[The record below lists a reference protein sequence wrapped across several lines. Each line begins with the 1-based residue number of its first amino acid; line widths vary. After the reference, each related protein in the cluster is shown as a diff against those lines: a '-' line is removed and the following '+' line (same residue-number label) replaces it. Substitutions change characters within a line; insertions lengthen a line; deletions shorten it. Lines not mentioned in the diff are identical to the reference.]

1 MKRNL
6 PTISAILYTS
16 KTLANGEHPIMLRV
30 CYNGKRKYKSMGISC
45 KPQEWSDDKQ
55 RVKGKR
61 ANSLNPII
69 TKELADAQNYVLSLE
84 GKEDDYSAATI
95 ISDLQKAAPTKLTLF
110 ALFEERI
117 EFFKVEKGKYNTAT
131 GYRTLLNRIK
141 KYTNGKDLELF
152 EVTANWLRSF
162 EEYLRCHYADN
173 SIRKFYDNFQA
184 IFNYAIM
191 KEYIKETPFTTFQFS
206 KKLNCQTRK
215 RALTLQEITLLM
227 KYYLQRY
234 GYYGTENND
243 VFGEVKQKQYCINQ
257 KFKLRGTTKLT
268 PINAEQFSLALFL
281 CSYHFQGMALVD
293 LANLK
298 KKDLH
303 LIEITDNAKFIK
315 DSATNGHEY
324 AMNNLRKILCYEINT
339 TRQKTTHPTRVI
351 VNAKHLMPYLY
362 PFGSY
367 IDENNTF
374 DENKLEDYI
383 FPIFDKDND
392 SEEKKFGRMTYMNY
406 LVNVNLKRIA
416 KRLGLADGI
425 TFYSARHSYAS
436 ALYHANVP
444 MGLIAQN
451 MGRNT
456 SEIETYLKEFDV
468 ENIYR
473 ANLKLFVSE
482 QDEYKDKVEELRN
495 ETRQKLKE
503 QGRDKTLEWFE
514 ELWQY
519 YDEDPLL

>member
-16 KTLANGEHPIMLRV
+16 KTLANGEHPIMLRI

-45 KPQEWSDDKQ
+45 RPQEWSDDKQ

-84 GKEDDYSAATI
+84 GKEDYSASTI
-95 ISDLQKAAPTKLTLF
+95 VADLQKTAPTRLTLF
-110 ALFEERI
+110 SLFEERI

-152 EVTANWLRSF
+152 EVTTNWLRSF
-162 EEYLRCHYADN
+162 EEYLRCHYVDN
-173 SIRKFYDNFQA
+173 SIRKFFDCFQA
-184 IFNYAIM
+184 IFNYAIT
-191 KEYIKETPFTTFQFS
+191 KEYIKESPFTTFQFS

-215 RALTLQEITLLM
+215 RALTLQEMASLM
-227 KYYLQRY
+227 SYYDDRY
-234 GYYGTENND
+234 GKLGLENND
-243 VFGEVKQKQYCINQ
+243 VYGELKEKQYWVNQ

-281 CSYHFQGMALVD
+281 CSYLLQGMALVD

-298 KKDLH
+298 KKDIH
-303 LIEITDNAKFIK
+303 LIQVTDRDKFVK
-315 DSATNGHEY
+315 DVAEHGYDY
-324 AMNNLRKILCYEINT
+324 AMSHLRKLPCYEIIT
-339 TRQKTTHPTRVI
+339 TRQKTTHPTRII
-351 VNAKHLMPYLY
+351 VDSRYFMPYLN

-367 IDENNTF
+367 LLEGDEF
-374 DENKLEDYI
+374 DEDELEDYL
-383 FPIFDKDND
+383 FPIFDKDD
-392 SEEKKFGRMTYMNY
+392 DTEEKKFGRMTYMNY

-416 KRLGLADGI
+416 KRLGFAEGI

-451 MGRNT
+451 MGRNPA
-456 SEIETYLKEFDV
+456 EIETYLKEFDV
-468 ENIYR
+468 ENIYK
-473 ANLKLFVSE
+473 ANEKALITGQE
-482 QDEYKDKVEELRN
+482 DYLRIT
-495 ETRQKLKE
+495 EKQK
-503 QGRDKTLEWFE
+503 QAQRDKTRKELEGKGEFDTLKMLENWWRFM
-514 ELWQY
+514 
-519 YDEDPLL
+519 DEH